1 MFGIKLFN
9 GGSFAM
15 IELKNVTVYYTNAE
29 SPALKTINLQLNE
42 GEFVCVLGKSG
53 AGKSTLIRCM
63 NGLQQPTS
71 GEVFWGSE
79 PFTNKNK
86 EQQRLIRREIGM
98 IFQHFNLIPRLTV
111 LQNALTG
118 MFGYRSSLK
127 NLLGL
132 FSNVE
137 IENAKRI
144 LGIVGLS
151 EFENR
156 RVEHLSGGQKQ
167 RVGIA
172 RALLQKPRVFLGDE
186 PVASLD
192 PGTANRLFS
201 LLKDLHER
209 HRLLSVMNLHDVELA
224 RQFASRIIA
233 LKNGEIIFDGK
244 PEEFTKDIYENTYNS

>member
-1 MFGIKLFN
+1 MIKLTD
-9 GGSFAM
+9 
-15 IELKNVTVYYTNAE
+15 VTVYYPNTDR
-29 SPALKTINLQLNE
+29 PALSSVNLRLNE

-71 GEVFWGSE
+71 GEVYWNGE

-111 LQNALTG
+111 LQNTLTG
-118 MFGYRSSLK
+118 MFGYRSSVK
-127 NLLGL
+127 NLIGI
-132 FSNVE
+132 FSKDE

-144 LGIVGLS
+144 LDIVGLS

-156 RVEHLSGGQKQ
+156 RIEHLSGGQKQ

-192 PGTANRLFS
+192 PGTSNRIFT
-201 LLKDLHER
+201 LLKELHDR
-209 HRLLSVMNLHDVELA
+209 HRLLSVINLHDVDLA
-224 RQFASRIIA
+224 KQFATRLIT
-233 LKNGEIIFDGK
+233 LKKGEIIFDGK
-244 PEEFTKDIYENTYNS
+244 PDDFTQEMFDQTYHS

>member
-1 MFGIKLFN
+1 
-9 GGSFAM
+9 M
-15 IELKNVTVYYTNAE
+15 IRLTDVTVYYPNTE
-29 SPALKTINLQLNE
+29 RPALSAVNLRLDE

-63 NGLQQPTS
+63 NGLQQPTT
-71 GEVFWGSE
+71 GEVFWDGD
-79 PFTNKNK
+79 PFTSKTK

-111 LQNALTG
+111 LQNTLTG
-118 MFGYRSSLK
+118 MFGYRSSVR
-127 NLLGL
+127 NLLGV
-132 FSNVE
+132 FSKEE
-137 IENAKRI
+137 IENARRI
-144 LGIVGLS
+144 LGVVGLS

-156 RVEHLSGGQKQ
+156 RIEHLSGGQKQ

-192 PGTANRLFS
+192 PGTANRIFS
-201 LLKDLHER
+201 LLKELHER
-209 HRLLSVMNLHDVELA
+209 HTLLSVMNLHDVELA
-224 RQFASRIIA
+224 KQFATRLLA

-244 PEEFTKDIYENTYNS
+244 PEEFTQDLYEQTYNTCK